1 LSPLAVLHA
10 ARFRDR
16 IDISALPFGPLTRRI
31 MLSARRDVLGDM
43 PERIAA
49 RLRGLLQEMIV
60 APVLAEH
67 PWMAA
72 DLKVI
77 DS

>member
-1 LSPLAVLHA
+1 
-10 ARFRDR
+10 
-16 IDISALPFGPLTRRI
+16 
-31 MLSARRDVLGDM
+31 
-43 PERIAA
+43 
-49 RLRGLLQEMIV
+49 LLQEMIV